1 MDFKCKKCG
10 SRNYMIE
17 KHGNNTGLYC
27 SGCGKWH
34 KWLNK
39 DEVRVYSQKYKK
51 EEKEKCVF
59 NTITNDHFFTIPI
72 ECTIVEKINENGKIS
87 KRTRTISQYKY
98 KYNGLVAVPEESN
111 VTLTAH
117 LYDYDKEIFI
127 DDAGNCEFGRIVWSK
142 KCSDGSMKD
151 VHTGKSFTFI
161 SQNDQYYTASLIIDP
176 DSIEKIENSRQSYDT
191 LINKLKEFTD
201 YLDKVIDREMMKE
214 PLSEGDSIRKCAY
227 CTALE
232 RDKNALL
239 NIINGK
245 DWISTE

>member
-1 MDFKCKKCG
+1 MEFKCNRCG
-10 SRNYMIE
+10 SKNYMIE
-17 KHGNNTGLYC
+17 KHGNSTGLYC
-27 SGCGKWH
+27 SDCGKWH

-39 DEVRVYSQKYKK
+39 TEVRVYSQKYKEKKK
-51 EEKEKCVF
+51 ERVF
-59 NTITNDHFFTIPI
+59 NTITHDHFFTIPI
-72 ECTIVEKINENGKIS
+72 ECTIVEKINENGNIS

-117 LYDYDKEIFI
+117 LYDYGKEIFI

>member
-10 SRNYMIE
+10 SKNYMIE
-17 KHGNNTGLYC
+17 KHGNSTGLYC
-27 SGCGKWH
+27 SDCGKWH

-39 DEVRVYSQKYKK
+39 NEVRVYSQKYK
-51 EEKEKCVF
+51 EEKKERVF
-59 NTITNDHFFTIPI
+59 NTITHDHFFTIPI
-72 ECTIVEKINENGKIS
+72 ECTIVEKINENGNIS
-87 KRTRTISQYKY
+87 KRTRTISQH
-98 KYNGLVAVPEESN
+98 KYNGFAAAPEGSN

-127 DDAGNCEFGRIVWSK
+127 DDAGNCEFGRIVWRN
-142 KCSDGSMKD
+142 GSMKD

-176 DSIEKIENSRQSYDT
+176 DSIEKIENSRQSYVT

-201 YLDKVIDREMMKE
+201 YLDKVIDRELIKE

-245 DWISTE
+245 DWRSTE